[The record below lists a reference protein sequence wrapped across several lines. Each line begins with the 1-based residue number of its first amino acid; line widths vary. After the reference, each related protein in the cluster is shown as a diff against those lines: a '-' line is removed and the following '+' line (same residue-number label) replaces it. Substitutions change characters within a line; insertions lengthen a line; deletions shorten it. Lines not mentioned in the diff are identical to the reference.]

1 MFCASLNDPNEKH
14 PNMNICPVCMGHP
27 GTLPVINRDAVQKMI
42 QIGLALSGEIAAF
55 SQFDR
60 KNYFYPDLPK
70 GYQISQ
76 YEHPIVRGGVLDIG
90 GKTIRVR
97 RVHLEEDTGR
107 LQHDAATGAS
117 LVDFNRAGVPLMEL
131 VTEPDLR
138 SGEEVRKFG
147 EEFQLILRALGASN
161 ADMEKGE
168 MRVEANVSLRKV
180 GASELGTKVE
190 LKNINSFKFAEDAV
204 NYEINRQQE
213 ILEEGG
219 EVKHET
225 RGWDEK
231 KRSTVHQR
239 FKEESHDYRYFPEP
253 DLPPLAISQEQ
264 IEDARAFLPELP
276 AKKRE
281 RFQNEYGIEQN
292 CAALMARD
300 RGLADYFE
308 ASASELAA
316 WDTKEKSGVKLLAN
330 YLTGDFLKLL
340 NDTAARADDTRI
352 TPENFAE
359 LVHYIHDGKISSAAA
374 KTVLKEMFAT
384 GEEPDVII
392 EQKKLWQVSDASG
405 LAPFVEKVLAQNP
418 EAVAEFAKGKDTVLQ
433 FLVGQVMKE
442 ARGAANPQVVAKL
455 LKEKL
460 S

>member
-1 MFCASLNDPNEKH
+1 
-14 PNMNICPVCMGHP
+14 MGHP
-27 GTLPVINRDAVQKMI
+27 GTLPVINREAVGKMI
-42 QIGLALSGEIAAF
+42 RIGLALEGEIAAF

-76 YEHPIVRGGVLDIG
+76 YKHPIVAGGFLDIG
-90 GKTIRVR
+90 GKRIRIQ

-107 LQHDAATGAS
+107 LVHETLS
-117 LVDFNRAGVPLMEL
+117 MKHETEKKETNVSNSTLHTSSFVDFNRAGVPLMEL

-138 SGEEVRKFG
+138 FGSEVRKFG
-147 EEFQLILRALGASN
+147 EELQLILRTLGVSN

-168 MRVEANVSLRKV
+168 MRLEANVSLRKS
-180 GASELGTKVE
+180 GDTKLGTKVE

-204 NYEINRQQE
+204 NYEIKRQEE
-213 ILEEGG
+213 ILEGG
-219 EVKHET
+219 GAVRHET

-231 KRSTVHQR
+231 KRATVHQR

-253 DLPPLAISQEQ
+253 DLPPLEILQDE
-264 IEDARAFLPELP
+264 IEEARAFLPELP
-276 AKKRE
+276 AQKRE
-281 RFQNEYGIEQN
+281 RFQKEYGIDEKLI
-292 CAALMARD
+292 ALMARD
-300 RGLADYFE
+300 GALADYFE
-308 ASASELAA
+308 KAASELAA
-316 WDTKEKSGVKLLAN
+316 WDTKEKSGVRLLAN

-340 NDTAARADDTRI
+340 NEVSASADDTRV

-359 LVHYIHDGKISSAAA
+359 LTHYIHDGKISSAVA
-374 KTVLKEMFAT
+374 KSVLKEMFAT

-392 EQKKLWQVSDASG
+392 EQKKLWQVSDEAG
-405 LAPFVEKVLAQNP
+405 LVSFVEKTLAENP
-418 EAVAEFAKGKDTVLQ
+418 GAVAEFTKGKGATLQ

-442 ARGAANPQVVAKL
+442 ARGAANPQVVAKI